1 MKIRIW
7 HIALFVFA
15 LTVSAVAL
23 APAQLLFR
31 GSEGVLTFQRAEGT
45 IWRATLRHVD
55 LGGLDG
61 GDATVAVS
69 PLDLVQGAIVSD
81 IAFAGPDLAGQIRLH
96 AALNGDRRIE
106 APALTISGM
115 RAQGF
120 GRVPGTTRIT
130 GLDMTFR
137 QQACV
142 AAQGQIDSDVLVRV
156 AEQTG
161 GEAPLLAGTA
171 ACAGPLGRLMLQGD
185 AAGDSASALLD
196 LAGNGTGSWTVTYRT
211 SKPQLVATLI
221 AAGFAPDEQGG
232 AFNSKGE
239 MTWLPY

>member
-1 MKIRIW
+1 MTLRIW
-7 HIALFVFA
+7 HIVLFVIA
-15 LTVSAVAL
+15 LAVSAVAL

-45 IWRATLRHVD
+45 IWRAALHEVD

-61 GDATVAVS
+61 GNATVAVS
-69 PLDLVQGAIVSD
+69 LFDLLQGAVVSD
-81 IAFAGPDLAGQIRLH
+81 IDFAGADLSGHVRLNAGF
-96 AALNGDRRIE
+96 NGDRRIE

-120 GRVPGTTRIT
+120 GRVPGTTRMT
-130 GLDMTFR
+130 GLDITFR

-142 AAQGQIDSDVLVRV
+142 AAQGQIDSDVLVKV

-161 GEAPLLAGTA
+161 GEAPLLAGKA
-171 ACAGPLGRLMLQGD
+171 SCAGPVARLLLQGD
-185 AAGDSASALLD
+185 AAGDSAAALLD
-196 LAGNGTGSWTVTYRT
+196 LAGNGTGSWSVTYRT
-211 SKPQLVATLI
+211 SHPQLAATLI
-221 AAGFAPDEQGG
+221 AAGFAPDERAG

>member
-7 HIALFVFA
+7 HIALFAIA
-15 LTVSAVAL
+15 LVVSAVAL

-45 IWRATLRHVD
+45 IWRATLRQVD
-55 LGGLDG
+55 LSGLDG
-61 GDATVAVS
+61 GDATVTVS
-69 PLDLVQGAIVSD
+69 LLDLLQGAIVSD
-81 IAFAGPDLAGQIRLH
+81 VAFAGPDLSGQVRLH
-96 AALNGDRRIE
+96 AGFNGDRRLE

-137 QQACV
+137 QQACA
-142 AAQGQIDSDVLVRV
+142 AAQGQIDSDVLVKV

-161 GEAPLLAGTA
+161 GEAPLLTGNA
-171 ACAGPLGRLMLQGD
+171 ACVGQFGRLTLQGE

-196 LAGNGTGSWTVTYRT
+196 LAGSGTGNWSVTYRT
-211 SKPQLVATLI
+211 SKPQLAATLI
-221 AAGFAPDEQGG
+221 AASFAPDEQAG